1 MNQIKKAVDILKK
14 GGIIAYPTDTVY
26 GLGANIFNQKAVRKV
41 FQLKGRNFN
50 KALSVAVA
58 NFQMIENIV
67 YLSKENKE
75 FIKKLL
81 PGPLTLILP
90 KKKIVSN
97 LITGGGELIGIRLPE
112 SEEAIRII
120 KEAKFPIT
128 ATSANLS
135 GKREITNPEE
145 LELNVDFIVK
155 GTCKYKKPSTV
166 IDLVNRKIIREGAGL
181 KKAKKVLK
189 NFN

>member
-90 KKKIVSN
+90 KKKIISN
-97 LITGGGELIGIRLPE
+97 LITGRGELIGIRLPE
-112 SEEAIRII
+112 SEEAIKIV

-155 GTCKYKKPSTV
+155 GACKYKKPSTV

-181 KKAKKVLK
+181 KKAKKVLE